1 MKSLP
6 ETPPRLLPPIGV
18 KDLEAA
24 YLQGL
29 LPPKAK
35 EAYERMAWALDV
47 EVEDLPA
54 VLARLGLPERG
65 WILTIG
71 LVGWRPGTMPPGAEV
86 LAREG
91 LVDLASRR
99 LTKKGR
105 VVHDALEAV
114 VLAVAKLKRGRKP
127 RLPIR

>member
-1 MKSLP
+1 
-6 ETPPRLLPPIGV
+6 
-18 KDLEAA
+18 
-24 YLQGL
+24 
-29 LPPKAK
+29 
-35 EAYERMAWALDV
+35 MAWALDV

-54 VLARLGLPERG
+54 ALARLGLPERG

-71 LVGWRPGTMPPGAEV
+71 LVGWRPGTTPPGAEV

-99 LTKKGR
+99 VTKKGR

-114 VLAVAKLKRGRKP
+114 VLAVAKLKRRAN
-127 RLPIR
+127 RLGGG